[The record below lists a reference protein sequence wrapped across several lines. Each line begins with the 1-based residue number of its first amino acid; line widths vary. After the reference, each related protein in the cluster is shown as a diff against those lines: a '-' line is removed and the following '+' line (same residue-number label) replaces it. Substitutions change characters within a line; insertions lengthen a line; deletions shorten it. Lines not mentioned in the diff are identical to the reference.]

1 MLPLFYYEVIFLHR
15 RDNILSVYFGVP
27 GAGKTTVAS
36 WLCKKDLKHGLKV
49 YSNVPI
55 IGTFKLEPKQDIGI
69 YDISDARVIID
80 EASIDYNNRNFKS
93 LGQSAIKWFK
103 LHRHYRTAID
113 VFSQSYDDM
122 DITLRRLANRLYVV
136 KKGWLPWFV
145 HIKRIYKKI
154 DIDGNSK
161 QIIDA
166 YDFVPFGTR
175 IIFAPPVWKLFN
187 SWDAPNLPIKHF
199 ELYE

>member
-1 MLPLFYYEVIFLHR
+1 MKKRENV
-15 RDNILSVYFGVP
+15 LSIYFGVP

-36 WLCKKDLKHGLKV
+36 WLCKKDLKHGLRV
-49 YSNVPI
+49 FSNVPI
-55 IGTFKLEPKQDIGI
+55 KGTIVLNPKEDIGI
-69 YDISDARVIID
+69 YQIEDARIIID

-103 LHRHYRTAID
+103 LHRHYKTAID

-136 KKGWLPWFV
+136 KKGILPWFV

-154 DIDGNSK
+154 DIDSNTK

-166 YDFVPFGTR
+166 YDFMPFGMK
-175 IIFAPPVWKLFN
+175 IVFSPPVWKLFD
-187 SWDAPNLPIKHF
+187 SWDAPKLPQKDWSV
-199 ELYE
+199 Y